1 MSFIELEILAT
12 EQRLVDLC
20 KKYWEL
26 DSDETF
32 IVSVSALAREFDVQS
47 NKLSKLVSE
56 NCHAYSTQIKCKRCG
71 SKYIFENRSDFQRR
85 NASYNQNWLC
95 DKCRAEENAKLVAE
109 RAKLDEAR
117 RIAVKETYQLS
128 KTRQQIEIEEL
139 SFEHAVCLLSFVR
152 AGVNEDLTSVKPINL
167 LPASGPFAPTK
178 ELHYDTLKMLYQ
190 NRLIY
195 VHPDS
200 PLEAFIFDENNKT
213 VISQFYLDDVMWAL
227 PYGKRSSKSEHL
239 IEDLENVFL
248 NMNWPNHWF
257 EERIPFW
264 QKISLHECLQYLM
277 FSLDQHGFKFTPG
290 EKTNLVFNNLLEDH
304 SVAQAYNFIWRAA
317 RDAAAFYM
325 RENVPKQHAANT
337 VVGSIQRQVERSR
350 AEGWEVKGFRRDFR
364 CPQSII
370 SRVLHDTVL
379 HIGEDGFTKPIS

>member
-1 MSFIELEILAT
+1 
-12 EQRLVDLC
+12 
-20 KKYWEL
+20 
-26 DSDETF
+26 
-32 IVSVSALAREFDVQS
+32 
-47 NKLSKLVSE
+47 
-56 NCHAYSTQIKCKRCG
+56 
-71 SKYIFENRSDFQRR
+71 
-85 NASYNQNWLC
+85 
-95 DKCRAEENAKLVAE
+95 AE

-290 EKTNLVFNNLLEDH
+290 EKTN
-304 SVAQAYNFIWRAA
+304 
-317 RDAAAFYM
+317 
-325 RENVPKQHAANT
+325 
-337 VVGSIQRQVERSR
+337 
-350 AEGWEVKGFRRDFR
+350 
-364 CPQSII
+364 
-370 SRVLHDTVL
+370 
-379 HIGEDGFTKPIS
+379 

>member
-239 IEDLENVFL
+239 IEDLENV
-248 NMNWPNHWF
+248 
-257 EERIPFW
+257 
-264 QKISLHECLQYLM
+264 
-277 FSLDQHGFKFTPG
+277 
-290 EKTNLVFNNLLEDH
+290 
-304 SVAQAYNFIWRAA
+304 
-317 RDAAAFYM
+317 
-325 RENVPKQHAANT
+325 
-337 VVGSIQRQVERSR
+337 
-350 AEGWEVKGFRRDFR
+350 
-364 CPQSII
+364 
-370 SRVLHDTVL
+370 
-379 HIGEDGFTKPIS
+379 